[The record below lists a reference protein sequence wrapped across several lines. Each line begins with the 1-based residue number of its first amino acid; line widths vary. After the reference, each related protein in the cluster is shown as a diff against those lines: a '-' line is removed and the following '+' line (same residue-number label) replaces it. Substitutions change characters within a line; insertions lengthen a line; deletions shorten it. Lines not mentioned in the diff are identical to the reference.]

1 MFRSNLYLFKF
12 FNLFIIGFNIHN
24 LYSLNYISKNYKAN
38 HNQIDNNNLFR
49 IIKIRLS
56 NKDIETK

>member
-1 MFRSNLYLFKF
+1 MFKF
-12 FNLFIIGFNIHN
+12 FNLFILGFNIN
-24 LYSLNYISKNYKAN
+24 NPYSLNTVNTNYKAN

-56 NKDIETK
+56 IKGIETKQISS

>member
-1 MFRSNLYLFKF
+1 MSR
-12 FNLFIIGFNIHN
+12 
-24 LYSLNYISKNYKAN
+24 NYKAN
-38 HNQIDNNNLFR
+38 HNQINNNNLFR